1 MNNWQILLVRADTSM
16 SDAIEILDR
25 GAQRIVLVVDTESH
39 LLGTVTDGDIRHALI
54 KRMPMDLPV
63 HQIMCGSPKTAHEDW
78 SRELILSTMEKHA
91 LLQLPIVDSQNR
103 LVGLETLHDLLKKRH
118 RDNPVFLIAGGFGTR
133 LHPLTHACPKPL
145 LKVGDKPILELIL
158 ERFID
163 AGFHRFF
170 ISTHFM
176 PEMITA
182 YFGDGSRWGVSI
194 RYVHEDRP
202 LGTAGALGLLPH
214 DEMDLP
220 VFMMNGDLLT
230 SLDFQN
236 VLDFHQEQDALAT
249 VCVREYEHRVPF
261 GVIGFEGHRITS
273 IVEKPVQRSFINA
286 GIYLLSPAFIRSVSA
301 GVRIDMPDLLLRHI
315 VQGQVVNMFP
325 IHEYWLDIGRMDDFN
340 QAQEDIARMD
350 YLS

>member
-1 MNNWQILLVRADTSM
+1 MKNWHILLVKPDTTM
-16 SDAIEILDR
+16 SDAIEVLDR
-25 GAQRIVLVVDTESH
+25 GAQRIVLVVDADSH

-54 KRMPMDLPV
+54 QRIPMDLSV
-63 HQIMCGSPKTAHEDW
+63 DQIMCETPKTAHEHW
-78 SRELILSTMEKHA
+78 SRERILSTMEKHA

-103 LVGLETLHDLLKKRH
+103 IVGLETLHDILKKRH
-118 RDNPVFLIAGGFGTR
+118 RDNPVFLIAGGLGTR

-145 LKVGDKPILELIL
+145 LKVGEKPILELIL

-194 RYVHEDRP
+194 QYVHEENP

-214 DEMDLP
+214 HDIHLP
-220 VFMMNGDLLT
+220 LFMMNGDLLT
-230 SLDFQN
+230 SLDFQS
-236 VLDFHQEQDALAT
+236 VLDFHHAQDALAT

-261 GVIGFEGHRITS
+261 GVVSSEGHRITS
-273 IVEKPVQRSFINA
+273 IVEKPLQRSFINA
-286 GIYLLSPAFIRSVSA
+286 GIYLLSPEFIRSVSP
-301 GVRIDMPDLLLRHI
+301 GVRIDMPDLLLR
-315 VQGQVVNMFP
+315 QVHAGRTVNMFP
-325 IHEYWLDIGRMDDFN
+325 IHEYWLDIGRMDDFK
-340 QAQEDIARMD
+340 QAQEDITLMD
-350 YLS
+350 F